1 MINNLQNSAFFSAF
15 SPYMTRCPN
24 VFQYQHSSSGEWY
37 GVISIPNPYPI
48 LAIEMKV
55 EMYITGTVSLVIH
68 LDTFSILECNALSF
82 KIILVKLINYRC
94 YKGRTICCLSKKQQL
109 HMLPAQHSLPWLC
122 MSISH

>member
-15 SPYMTRCPN
+15 SPYMTPCPN

-48 LAIEMKV
+48 LAIEIKV

-68 LDTFSILECNALSF
+68 LDTFSILECNALSLRLSWLSLLTTDV
-82 KIILVKLINYRC
+82 I
-94 YKGRTICCLSKKQQL
+94 KGGPFAICPRNSSYTCCQLSTAC
-109 HMLPAQHSLPWLC
+109 HGYA
-122 MSISH
+122 